1 MNYIQQIRNGDHQ
14 KLFPNLKKMLS
25 TGYGT
30 LVSRWF
36 DSYLR
41 KLGIKKKG
49 KNFHSFRHT
58 VVNKLTSKKVYE
70 PFIKEL
76 IGHSHDSITM
86 DVYGGKKPLDII
98 LNECVIKI

>member
-1 MNYIQQIRNGDHQ
+1 MVCQ
-14 KLFPNLKKMLS
+14 NLI
-25 TGYGT
+25 
-30 LVSRWF
+30 
-36 DSYLR
+36 

-58 VVNKLTSKKVYE
+58 VVNKLITKKVYE

-76 IGHSHDSITM
+76 IGHAHESLTI
-86 DVYGGKKPLDII
+86 DVYGGKKPLDVL